1 MDNTS
6 QKYQLEI
13 CNEVADELITALSD
27 YEVCVNSTKQKFNKI
42 KQVIQNRLN
51 ERTDRVGSFGMY
63 INIMNIDVDSK
74 VGNRT
79 LWEWAKSMDKID
91 KEEKIEEF
99 LAKYK
104 KEFYKTYFKTIFAS
118 EN

>member
-1 MDNTS
+1 
-6 QKYQLEI
+6 
-13 CNEVADELITALSD
+13 
-27 YEVCVNSTKQKFNKI
+27 
-42 KQVIQNRLN
+42 
-51 ERTDRVGSFGMY
+51 
-63 INIMNIDVDSK
+63 MNIDIDSK